1 MNPGNLDNLFRIMKL
16 TGGKYVIV
24 EDGEVQA
31 VMMPYKEFE
40 NLVSPKI
47 EEKLVER
54 VNKIITQTQLTDE
67 AADMIEEVMVNPFDQ
82 TDEITIEP
90 LN

>member
-1 MNPGNLDNLFRIMKL
+1 MELKKITDILKL
-16 TGGKYVIV
+16 VGGKFLIV
-24 EDGEVQA
+24 DENGDPKAVLMAYQDFED
-31 VMMPYKEFE
+31 M
-40 NLVSPKI
+40 VSPKI

-54 VNKIITQTQLTDE
+54 VNKIITQTQLTDA
-67 AADMIEEVMVNPFDQ
+67 AADMIEEVMVNPLDQ